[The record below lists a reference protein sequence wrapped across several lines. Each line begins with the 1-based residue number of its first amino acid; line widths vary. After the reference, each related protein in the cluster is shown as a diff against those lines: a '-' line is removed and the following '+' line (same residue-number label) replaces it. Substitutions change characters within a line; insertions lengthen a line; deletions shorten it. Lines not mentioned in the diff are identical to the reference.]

1 MKVYVTEMLR
11 WGDREK
17 HSYVIGVFSTK
28 EAAEL
33 AGDVEVTWRAQKY
46 EFCVTEFNLDDPIA
60 PSKLLYH
67 YDCTDPHIRKVNLYP
82 PVSPNKCMI
91 CGEDHGGLQCPKT
104 IAYSTGE

>member
-17 HSYVIGVFSTK
+17 HSYVIGVFSTR

-46 EFCVTEFNLDDPIA
+46 EFCVTEFDLDDPIA

-67 YDCTDPHIRKVNLYP
+67 YDCTDPTTFN
-82 PVSPNKCMI
+82 
-91 CGEDHGGLQCPKT
+91 
-104 IAYSTGE
+104 TGE